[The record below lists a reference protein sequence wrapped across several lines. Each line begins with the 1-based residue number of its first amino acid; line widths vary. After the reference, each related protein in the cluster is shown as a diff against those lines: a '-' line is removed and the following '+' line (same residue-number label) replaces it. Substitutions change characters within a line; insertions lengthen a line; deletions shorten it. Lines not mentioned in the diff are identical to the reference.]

1 MTSEKQGTFLTKIKL
16 LPLSVVPAS
25 HILMCH
31 REQTGTKTKTKGGRK
46 KKKEALLIKK
56 LVVHSNDLQ
65 KYPLLH
71 LSNRMISNNVQQKH
85 CRKLFILKQTKKIL
99 HFKAKLQ
106 CTAFYGKTQITM

>member
-46 KKKEALLIKK
+46 KKKRSIA
-56 LVVHSNDLQ
+56 DQ
-65 KYPLLH
+65 KA
-71 LSNRMISNNVQQKH
+71 SCSQQ
-85 CRKLFILKQTKKIL
+85 
-99 HFKAKLQ
+99 
-106 CTAFYGKTQITM
+106 